1 MPAPEEME
9 SQDLQVLKENL
20 VALPLKVNVAHLVT
34 LDFLAFQEIE
44 VL

>member
-1 MPAPEEME
+1 MATLEEME
-9 SQDLQVLKENL
+9 SQDLKVLKENL
-20 VALPLKVNVAHLVT
+20 VALPSKVNAAHLVN